1 MDSSSIE
8 RKLEEAFDSIHGLQ
22 AENRDLAV
30 AAATAKTDYEVAYAK
45 ALLVSRDKGMAVE
58 AAKAE
63 AVLAAREQHRE
74 MVVAE
79 AQYRANRQ
87 AIATLTTQVDILR
100 SLAASH
106 RSIF

>member
-1 MDSSSIE
+1 MNGADIE
-8 RKLEEAFDSIHGLQ
+8 RKLEQAFDAIHGLQ

-30 AAATAKTDYEVAYAK
+30 TAATTKADHEVTYAK
-45 ALLVSRDKGMAVE
+45 ALLVSRDKGLAVE

-63 AVLAAREQHRE
+63 ATLAAKDTYRE
-74 MVVAE
+74 MVIAE

>member
-1 MDSSSIE
+1 MNSVEIE
-8 RKLEEAFDSIHGLQ
+8 RKLEEAFDAIHGLQ
-22 AENRDLAV
+22 AENRDHAV
-30 AAATAKTDYEVAYAK
+30 AAATAKADYEVTYAK
-45 ALLVSRDKGMAVE
+45 ALLVSRDKGLAVE

-63 AVLAAREQHRE
+63 ATLVAQSAYRE

-79 AQYRANRQ
+79 AKYRANRQ
-87 AIATLTTQVDILR
+87 AIGTLSTQVDILR